1 MPYLA
6 DTSIWG
12 WADSGRRPDITE
24 KLGQRVEEGAVIT
37 CAPVVLEAMHR
48 ARTGE
53 DYERRTR
60 TVFDPLDWLPLGD
73 NQAQRA
79 LEVQRQLAKPTH
91 GNHLRP
97 AVDYLVAA
105 IAEAGDDTIL
115 WSFDNDLAIIC
126 AHTGQPH
133 EAETSTGPGT

>member
-6 DTSIWG
+6 DSSIWG
-12 WADSGRRPDITE
+12 WARSGRRPDIAGR
-24 KLGQRVEEGAVIT
+24 LAQRFEDGELVT

-48 ARTGE
+48 ARSGE
-53 DYERRTR
+53 HYEQLIAEL
-60 TVFDPLDWLPLGD
+60 FEPLDWLTLGERESI
-73 NQAQRA
+73 RA
-79 LEVQRQLAKPTH
+79 VEVQRRMSKVTH

-115 WSFDNDLAIIC
+115 WSFDNDLEVIC
-126 AHTGQPH
+126 AHTGQRH
-133 EAETSTGPGT
+133 EAEVSTGPGT